1 MQCKANVGA
10 GSINALGIDRGDGD
24 LRLRESV
31 ENGRP
36 NSQTV
41 FTLQFGR
48 RVMYRR
54 SIILAAISLAL
65 VAAIYARQPQAQSKY
80 PVMDKVAQKVIDKYQ
95 NSSCD
100 DLKQKKGQPPSPQE
114 SQMTQKI
121 VQMMQKDP
129 DMRQEFINRVAPPIA
144 NKMFECG
151 MIP

>member
-10 GSINALGIDRGDGD
+10 GSINALGIDRGDGE
-24 LRLRESV
+24 LRLPESV
-31 ENGRP
+31 ESRRP
-36 NSQTV
+36 NSETV
-41 FTLQFGR
+41 FTLKCGR

-54 SIILAAISLAL
+54 SIVLAVISLAI
-65 VAAIYARQPQAQSKY
+65 VAAIYAGQPQAQSKY

-114 SQMTQKI
+114 AQMTQRVI
-121 VQMMQKDP
+121 EMMQKDP

>member
-1 MQCKANVGA
+1 LTAAAYASADSQH
-10 GSINALGIDRGDGD
+10 SR
-24 LRLRESV
+24 RESA
-31 ENGRP
+31 ESGRP
-36 NSQTV
+36 NSETS

-48 RVMYRR
+48 RIMYLR
-54 SIILAAISLAL
+54 SILLAVISLAL

-100 DLKQKKGQPPSPQE
+100 DLKQKKGQPQSPQE
-114 SQMTQKI
+114 AQMTQKV